1 VVPIS
6 HISLIKIK
14 IKNPNRELLKKT
26 IVELAKEMDGSIT
39 NTVRDFYGNTYDV
52 ILGVKNKD
60 FVFGIGVK
68 INENGEVE
76 VIGDFYRVSQHKI
89 EEFKQKLIQRYT
101 SNALQLAL
109 IQLGF
114 QTQTQKLQDK
124 IIVRAWSL

>member
-1 VVPIS
+1 VIPIS

-26 IVELAKEMDGSIT
+26 IMELAKEMDGSVT
-39 NTVRDFYGNTYDV
+39 NTVRDFYGNTHSV
-52 ILGVKNKD
+52 ILGVKNKV
-60 FVFGIGVK
+60 FTFGIGVN

-76 VIGDFYRVSQHKI
+76 VVGDFYRVSQHEI
-89 EEFKQKLIQRYT
+89 EEFQQKLIQRYT

-124 IIVRAWSL
+124 IVVRAWSM

>member
-14 IKNPNRELLKKT
+14 IKNPNKELLKKT
-26 IVELAKEMDGSIT
+26 IEELAKEMNGSIT
-39 NTVRDFYGNTYDV
+39 NSVRDFYGNTYNV
-52 ILGVKNKD
+52 ILAVKNED
-60 FVFGIGVK
+60 FKFGIGVK
-68 INENGEVE
+68 VNENGEVE
-76 VIGDFYRVSQHKI
+76 IVGDFYKVPRHKI
-89 EEFKQKLIQRYT
+89 EEFQQKLIQRYT